1 MIILDILNFV
11 VNTFKWIGL
20 FIVSLFLYSYIK
32 KLVLEKHLTFK
43 QWTLCALLVLYV
55 IVFIF
60 APDTLSVLWMMV
72 IFISNVFADY
82 EDKRTGKKWWNW

>member
-1 MIILDILNFV
+1 MIILDILNLV
-11 VNTFKWIGL
+11 VNAFKWIGL

-60 APDTLSVLWMMV
+60 ASDTLSVLWMMV
-72 IFISNVFADY
+72 IFISNIFADY